1 MAEVINILVHSEGQL
16 DSEIVK
22 IGKNNNKSIFYEN
35 MKLNIKEN
43 KKFPNDS
50 DTNKTEENKKETET
64 KLDKTEENKRE
75 NETNSNQTEEN
86 KQINE
91 TNENKTEE
99 NKKIN
104 ENKEE
109 EEKEEG
115 KDNNKKT
122 SISGAIFAMTS
133 LSIGT
138 GCLTF
143 TKKVIQ
149 FGFVWF
155 GVTLIIGGIATY
167 WTLCGLI
174 RAAKK
179 KNDSEYS
186 SIVRKEL
193 GNFPAVLVDIMT
205 CLYSWGLIITY
216 EIIMNSLVGR
226 VIYVF
231 FKNKE
236 IYPTFI
242 LYESQEWN
250 TIQNKIF
257 VLGAINLLLVVLC
270 LVKDIGRMKFF
281 SLFGIIALFYTITV
295 LVIESPFYWKHY
307 LKNVYQKNDKSTH
320 ANWIDISKAFNNN
333 LDFFTGFATIVFSFS
348 NHQGAL
354 PVYRSLKPNNEQ
366 PVMNKVFRRS
376 IILDLII
383 YFLIYIASFL
393 TSPLIS
399 EDLIIFRESIFKN
412 DIFMNLAKISIFLE
426 LFFLVPSNYNSFRCS
441 LFHILFGNENIR
453 SIPNIILTLSTLIIS
468 AIIGVVYSEISN
480 YISLLGGFCCTTYCY
495 FIPGWLMI
503 KVEWNEMSKTKRILS
518 IIGISILTLFGYIGG
533 IMSVIICIRGRK

>member
-155 GVTLIIGGIATY
+155 GV
-167 WTLCGLI
+167 
-174 RAAKK
+174 
-179 KNDSEYS
+179 
-186 SIVRKEL
+186 
-193 GNFPAVLVDIMT
+193 FPAVLVDIMT

-281 SLFGIIALFYTITV
+281 SLFGIIALFYTIIV
-295 LVIESPFYWKHY
+295 LVIQSPFYWKHY

-426 LFFLVPSNYNSFRCS
+426 LFFLIPSNYNSFRCS

>member
-1 MAEVINILVHSEGQL
+1 MTEVINILVHPENEGQL
-16 DSEIVK
+16 NSDIVK
-22 IGKNNNKSIFYEN
+22 EGKNNNKSILYEN
-35 MKLNIKEN
+35 MKLNNSE
-43 KKFPNDS
+43 KKKSQSDS
-50 DTNKTEENKKETET
+50 DTNDSEEKKKVNEI
-64 KLDKTEENKRE
+64 KSDKTEENKRE

-91 TNENKTEE
+91 TNSNKTEE
-99 NKKIN
+99 HEKTN

-109 EEKEEG
+109 EEG
-115 KDNNKKT
+115 KGKNKKP

-193 GNFPAVLVDIMT
+193 GKFPAVLVDIMT

-236 IYPTFI
+236 IYPTFDV
-242 LYESQEWN
+242 YESQEWN
-250 TIQNKIF
+250 SIQNKII
-257 VLGAINLLLVVLC
+257 VLGSINLLLVVLC

-281 SLFGIIALFYTITV
+281 SLFGIIALFYTIIV

-426 LFFLVPSNYNSFRCS
+426 LFFLIPSNYNSFRCS

-453 SIPNIILTLSTLIIS
+453 TIPNIILTVSTLIIS

-480 YISLLGGFCCTTYCY
+480 YISLLGGICCTTYCY

-503 KVEWNEMSKTKRILS
+503 KVEWKEMLKTKRVLS

-533 IMSVIICIRGRK
+533 IMSIIICFRGRK

>member
-1 MAEVINILVHSEGQL
+1 MTEVINILVHPENEGQL
-16 DSEIVK
+16 NSDIVK
-22 IGKNNNKSIFYEN
+22 EGKNNNKSILYEN
-35 MKLNIKEN
+35 MKLNNSE
-43 KKFPNDS
+43 KKKSQSDS
-50 DTNKTEENKKETET
+50 DTNDSEEKKKVNEI
-64 KLDKTEENKRE
+64 KSDKTEENKRE

-91 TNENKTEE
+91 PKSNKTEE
-99 NKKIN
+99 NEKTN

-109 EEKEEG
+109 EEG
-115 KDNNKKT
+115 KGKNKKP

-193 GNFPAVLVDIMT
+193 GKFPAVLVDIMT

-236 IYPTFI
+236 IYPTFDV
-242 LYESQEWN
+242 YESQEWN
-250 TIQNKIF
+250 SIQNKII
-257 VLGAINLLLVVLC
+257 VLGSINLLLVVLC

-281 SLFGIIALFYTITV
+281 SLFGIIALFYTIIV

-426 LFFLVPSNYNSFRCS
+426 LFFLIPSNYNSFRCS

-453 SIPNIILTLSTLIIS
+453 TIPNIILTVSTLIIS

-480 YISLLGGFCCTTYCY
+480 YISLLGGICCTTYCY

-503 KVEWNEMSKTKRILS
+503 KVEWKEMSKTKRVLS

-533 IMSVIICIRGRK
+533 IMSIIICFRGRK

>member
-1 MAEVINILVHSEGQL
+1 MTEVINILVHPENQINS
-16 DSEIVK
+16 DIVK
-22 IGKNNNKSIFYEN
+22 EGKNKSILQN
-35 MKLNIKEN
+35 MKLNNNE
-43 KKFPNDS
+43 KKKSQSDS
-50 DTNKTEENKKETET
+50 DTNDSEENKKVEI
-64 KLDKTEENKRE
+64 KTEENKRE

-91 TNENKTEE
+91 TNSNKTIENKKTEE
-99 NKKIN
+99 NK
-104 ENKEE
+104 E
-109 EEKEEG
+109 EEG
-115 KDNNKKT
+115 KGKGKNKKP

-193 GNFPAVLVDIMT
+193 GKFPAVLVDIMT

-236 IYPTFI
+236 IYPTFDV
-242 LYESQEWN
+242 YESQEWN
-250 TIQNKIF
+250 SIQNKII
-257 VLGAINLLLVVLC
+257 VLGSINLLLVVLC

-281 SLFGIIALFYTITV
+281 SLFGIIALFYTIIV

-376 IILDLII
+376 IILDLVI

-393 TSPLIS
+393 TSPLVS

-426 LFFLVPSNYNSFRCS
+426 LFFLIPSNYNSFRCS
-441 LFHILFGNENIR
+441 LFHILYGNENIR
-453 SIPNIILTLSTLIIS
+453 TIPNIILTVSTLIIS

-480 YISLLGGFCCTTYCY
+480 YISLLGGICCTTYCY

-533 IMSVIICIRGRK
+533 IMSIIICFRGRK

>member
-1 MAEVINILVHSEGQL
+1 MTDVINILVYPKRKINSEVL
-16 DSEIVK
+16 TIKKYNDK
-22 IGKNNNKSIFYEN
+22 KSLT
-35 MKLNIKEN
+35 KLNLVEKKKTQNDMDSNKTEENRKEIETRLDKTEE
-43 KKFPNDS
+43 KKKINETNS
-50 DTNKTEENKKETET
+50 NKTEENKN
-64 KLDKTEENKRE
+64 L
-75 NETNSNQTEEN
+75 NETNSN
-86 KQINE
+86 KR
-91 TNENKTEE
+91 EE
-99 NKKIN
+99 NKKIK
-104 ENKEE
+104 ENEE
-109 EEKEEG
+109 EIDKN
-115 KDNNKKT
+115 DKKG
-122 SISGAIFAMTS
+122 SISGAIFALTS

-179 KNDSEYS
+179 KGDSEYS

-193 GNFPAVLVDIMT
+193 GNFPAVLVDVMT

-216 EIIMNSLVGR
+216 EIIMNSLIGR

-231 FKNKE
+231 FINKDTYPNFNDYENKE
-236 IYPTFI
+236 WDSI
-242 LYESQEWN
+242 
-250 TIQNKIF
+250 KIRII
-257 VLGAINLLLVVLC
+257 VLGSINALLIILC

-281 SLFGIIALFYTITV
+281 SLFGIIALFYTIIV

-307 LKNVYQKNDKSTH
+307 LNNTYEKNDKSTH
-320 ANWIDISKAFNNN
+320 ANWIDISRAFNSN

-354 PVYRSLKPNNEQ
+354 PVYRSLKSNDEPI
-366 PVMNKVFRRS
+366 MNKIFRRS

-383 YFLIYIASFL
+383 YFLIYISSFL

-426 LFFLVPSNYNSFRCS
+426 LFFLIPSNYNSFRCS
-441 LFHILFGNENIR
+441 LFHILFGNEDVKT
-453 SIPNIILTLSTLIIS
+453 IPNIILTTLTLLIS

-503 KVEWNEMSKTKRILS
+503 KVEWNEMSKTKKILS

-533 IMSVIICIRGRK
+533 IVSVIICFRGRN

>member
-1 MAEVINILVHSEGQL
+1 
-16 DSEIVK
+16 
-22 IGKNNNKSIFYEN
+22 
-35 MKLNIKEN
+35 
-43 KKFPNDS
+43 
-50 DTNKTEENKKETET
+50 
-64 KLDKTEENKRE
+64 
-75 NETNSNQTEEN
+75 
-86 KQINE
+86 
-91 TNENKTEE
+91 
-99 NKKIN
+99 
-104 ENKEE
+104 
-109 EEKEEG
+109 
-115 KDNNKKT
+115 
-122 SISGAIFAMTS
+122 MTS

-193 GNFPAVLVDIMT
+193 GNFPALLVDIMT

-216 EIIMNSLVGR
+216 EIIMNSLIGR

-231 FKNKE
+231 FKNKDT
-236 IYPTFI
+236 YPTFDN
-242 LYESQEWN
+242 YENEEWD
-250 TIQNKIF
+250 TIKIKII
-257 VLGAINLLLVVLC
+257 VLGSINALLIILC

-281 SLFGIIALFYTITV
+281 SLFGIIALFYTIIV

-307 LKNVYQKNDKSTH
+307 LNNVYQKNDKSTH
-320 ANWIDISKAFNNN
+320 ANWIDISKAFNSN

-354 PVYRSLKPNNEQ
+354 PVYRSLEPNNDQ

-426 LFFLVPSNYNSFRCS
+426 LFFLIPSNYNSFRCS
-441 LFHILFGNENIR
+441 LFHILFGNEKIKTF
-453 SIPNIILTLSTLIIS
+453 PNIILTISTLIIS
-468 AIIGVVYSEISN
+468 AIVGVVYSEISN

-503 KVEWNEMSKTKRILS
+503 KVEWNDMSKTKKILS

-533 IMSVIICIRGRK
+533 IMSVIICFRGRK